1 MNICDIHGERPLRQ
15 HIAYSVSK
23 SALIALT
30 RSTALELGECGVRV
44 NGVSPGAIS
53 WVQGKHDQNYKRDTI
68 SKTAL
73 RGDSGVTLELFAVH
87 MFKFYSYFPKPI
99 VLLLTAYFLY
109 QW

>member
-23 SALIALT
+23 SALMALT

-73 RGDSGVTLELFAVH
+73 RSTGRAEDIADAVDFLINNPYVTGQIINVDGGRSLN
-87 MFKFYSYFPKPI
+87 
-99 VLLLTAYFLY
+99 
-109 QW
+109 Q